1 MKPLTDKCSACHAAD
16 KAPSRCSQCKWTV
29 YCSKTCQRD
38 HWRAGHRQMCGKLKI
53 LQRFRGLEQ
62 QWWATRPM
70 DELQMYVN
78 QFGLQPK
85 SMRFFGEVLFLICGL
100 KSCVLL
106 SNLPPTWR
114 QSFAC
119 DVIDWKHPAEYQ
131 LTGDLVLGNTSHS
144 DFAVAEQVL
153 RLAVSYVDAHGKV
166 RLAATDGGVSGLVQ
180 EHELARVL
188 DYPVALSECNE
199 AAPMI
204 EVGYF
209 LEESQERVILTS
221 YCAIASAQH
230 MQRVQQHFRRY
241 QSCGGGLQLTLETS
255 QI

>member
-1 MKPLTDKCSACHAAD
+1 
-16 KAPSRCSQCKWTV
+16 
-29 YCSKTCQRD
+29 
-38 HWRAGHRQMCGKLKI
+38 MCGKLKI

-85 SMRFFGEVLFLICGL
+85 SMRFFGEVLFLLCGL

-119 DVIDWKHPAEYQ
+119 DVIGASGLLSSPGIALYSVGMRLETPAEYQ

-153 RLAVSYVDAHGKV
+153 RLAVSNADAHGKV

-204 EVGYF
+204 EVSSSSF
-209 LEESQERVILTS
+209 
-221 YCAIASAQH
+221 A
-230 MQRVQQHFRRY
+230 
-241 QSCGGGLQLTLETS
+241 
-255 QI
+255 